1 MPAGSLRIRDRQRP
15 ASADLDRR
23 QHRAAR
29 RRVALKGDGWCPFPH
44 PPRWPRP
51 PHGVHRLAGEFGPG
65 IDDLRRRIDD
75 AGRTPRRSTWYSAN
89 LDGGSPSDDDFNADA
104 YLNGLEK
111 LAKLG
116 VTWVQCVAGRQF
128 AHALEVIERFKALV
142 IDAA

>member
-1 MPAGSLRIRDRQRP
+1 MAT
-15 ASADLDRR
+15 
-23 QHRAAR
+23 
-29 RRVALKGDGWCPFPH
+29 
-44 PPRWPRP
+44 
-51 PHGVHRLAGEFGPG
+51 G

-75 AGRTPRRSTWYSAN
+75 AGRDTSKVDVVFAN

-104 YLNGLEK
+104 YLTGLEK

-116 VTWVQCVAGRQF
+116 VTWVQVALPGDSL